1 MRDWE
6 PPRKEFRGKGK
17 MYREGRLRWLI
28 GIGSVLVAAILI
40 LGTIW
45 TGRSARTST
54 QEAVHS
60 VSLFYLDELAG
71 RREQVVAY
79 NLSSTINNIY
89 TAVGLMDAEE
99 LQDPE
104 HLQAYQARMKQ
115 LFGLEKFAFVDT
127 EGTIYTSTGK
137 LADRGEYQIDFRK
150 LSEPEIAVKDLSGEE
165 KKVVIAVPLEEPVS
179 FEKATF
185 LVCFVEIDM
194 DRMLEGVSMQSDV
207 NGSTFCNI
215 YTSDGVALTS
225 MVLGGL
231 ASEDNLLEA
240 LRHAQMG
247 DGFSVEAIS
256 ADFAQGREGLVSF
269 SYGGIQE
276 NLFYVPV
283 EGVDWMLTY
292 LIRESVIDE
301 QVRSISD
308 GIIRRSVLQMILTV
322 VVLVGMFAM
331 MFIQMRRSARLQLEK
346 ETADAESRARQQEME
361 ERLALQEQLLDQ
373 EKQRTQLDYMITAM
387 ASDYRSVYYVN
398 LDVDEAECIRADGH
412 FESARRVGE
421 RFAYLEAFQQYA
433 RQYVADN
440 YRDAFLQ
447 FIEPA
452 AVRAGLEK
460 ERILSLRYLVRRAGQ
475 ESYEMLRMAG
485 VRMAED
491 RKDHI
496 VHAVGV
502 GFTDIDEEMRETLAK
517 NQALSDALTAAE
529 EANRAKTAFLSN
541 MSHEIRTPMNAIIG
555 LDSIAL
561 NDPGISESTR
571 EYLQKIGGS
580 AQHLLNIINDILDMS
595 RIESGRMTIKN
606 EEFSFAGLLEQV
618 NTMVSGQCRDK
629 GLDYQCRIIGHVDD
643 HYIGDDMKL
652 RQIMINI
659 LSNAVKFTPE
669 GGAVEFTVERT
680 AGFDNK
686 STLRFRIRDTGIGM
700 EQDFLPKIFNA
711 FSQEDSSA
719 TNRYG
724 STGLG
729 MAITKNIVDLM
740 NGKIEVESE
749 KGVGTTFT
757 VTVTLLDCD
766 LQEAEAESLE
776 IQPHEMCVLVIDDD
790 PIACEHAKLVLEKV
804 GIAAETAA
812 SGQEAIEMVRLHH
825 ARRAPYNLILV
836 DWQMPQMD
844 GIETTRRIREITGDA
859 SAIIILTA
867 YRWDEVQEEAARA
880 GVDSFIAK
888 PLFAANVLEEFRRAL
903 KRRRA
908 SSEGPAPRA
917 DLRGR
922 RILLAEDVQI
932 NAEIIIML
940 LNARETEVEHA
951 ANGRIAV
958 EMFAAH
964 PAGYYDAIL
973 MDMRM
978 PEMDGLTAA
987 GTIRAMEDHADAAV
1001 IPIIALTANAFD
1013 EDVQRSLQAGLNA
1026 HLSKP
1031 VEPENLYETL
1041 ESLIGAREAA
1051 GPEGV

>member
-1 MRDWE
+1 ME
-6 PPRKEFRGKGK
+6 LYRKGD
-17 MYREGRLRWLI
+17 LRWLI
-28 GIGSVLVAAILI
+28 AIGSVLIASILI

-45 TGRSARTST
+45 SGRSARTST

-79 NLSSTINNIY
+79 NLRSTINNIY
-89 TAVGLMDAEE
+89 TAVGLMDVEE
-99 LQDPE
+99 LQDPA

-115 LFGLEKFAFVDT
+115 LFGLEMFAFVDT
-127 EGTIYTSTGK
+127 KGRIYTSTGVEEDTGAYRIDYNS
-137 LADRGEYQIDFRK
+137 LTEPQISVRD
-150 LSEPEIAVKDLSGEE
+150 PSGAE
-165 KKVVIAVPLEEPVS
+165 KKVVIAVPLEEPVR
-179 FEKATF
+179 FEEKTF
-185 LVCFVEIDM
+185 TVCFVEIGM

-215 YTSDGVALTS
+215 YTSDGVALTNL
-225 MVLGGL
+225 VLGGL

-240 LRHAQMG
+240 LRHADME
-247 DGFSVEAIS
+247 DGFTVEQITS
-256 ADFAQGREGLVSF
+256 DFARGREGLVSF
-269 SYGGIQE
+269 TYNGIQE

-292 LIRESVIDE
+292 LIRESVIDG
-301 QVRSISD
+301 QISSISVGIMRRSI
-308 GIIRRSVLQMILTV
+308 LQLILTV
-322 VVLVGMFAM
+322 AVLSGMFLIL
-331 MFIQMRRSARLQLEK
+331 FSQMRRSSRLQLEK
-346 ETADAESRARQQEME
+346 ETADAENRARQQEME
-361 ERLALQEQLLDQ
+361 QRLALQERLLEQ
-373 EKQRTQLDYMITAM
+373 ERKRTQLDNMITAM

-398 LDVDEAECIRADGH
+398 LDTDEAECIRADGRI
-412 FESARRVGE
+412 ESARREGE
-421 RFAYLEAFQQYA
+421 RFAYLAAFRDYA
-433 RQYVADN
+433 QRYVADN

-447 FIEPA
+447 FVEPA
-452 AVRAGLEK
+452 SVRAGLGKEK
-460 ERILSLRYLVRRAGQ
+460 ILTIRYLVRRAGQ

-491 RKDHI
+491 REDHT
-496 VHAVGV
+496 VHQVGV
-502 GFTDIDEEMRETLAK
+502 GFTDIDEEMHEALAK
-517 NQALSDALTAAE
+517 NQALSDALTAAN

-561 NDPGISESTR
+561 NDPGLSDNTR
-571 EYLQKIGGS
+571 EHLRKIGSS

-606 EEFSFAGLLEQV
+606 EEFSLAGLLEHV

-629 GLDYQCRIIGHVDD
+629 GLEYKCRIIGHVDD

-669 GGAVEFTVERT
+669 GGEVEFTVECT
-680 AGFDNK
+680 ARFDNR

-700 EQDFLPKIFNA
+700 DRDFLPRIFDA
-711 FSQEDSSA
+711 FSQEDSSS
-719 TNRYG
+719 TNKYG

-749 KGVGTTFT
+749 KGKGSTFT

-766 LQEAEAESLE
+766 VQDADDDGLE
-776 IQPHEMCVLVIDDD
+776 IPPHEMNVLVVDDD
-790 PIACEHAKLVLEKV
+790 PIACEHAKLVLGKV
-804 GIAAETAA
+804 GINAETAA
-812 SGQEAIEMVRLHH
+812 SGEEAVEMVKLHH
-825 ARRAPYNLILV
+825 ARRTPYSLVLV
-836 DWQMPQMD
+836 DWEMPQMD
-844 GIETTRRIREITGDA
+844 GIETTRRIREVTGDE

-867 YRWDEVQEEAARA
+867 YRWDEIQEEAAQA

-888 PLFAANVLEEFRRAL
+888 PLFAASVLEEFHRAL

-917 DLRGR
+917 DLKGR

-940 LNARETEVEHA
+940 LNVRETEVEHA
-951 ANGRIAV
+951 INGRIAV
-958 EMFAAH
+958 DMFAAH
-964 PAGYYDAIL
+964 PAGYYDAVL

-987 GTIRAMEDHADAAV
+987 GAIRAMEDHADAKE

-1051 GPEGV
+1051 GKSDA